1 MPYVKI
7 ELLKGRTREQKAA
20 VAEAVTTALVTLAA
34 SRAED
39 VHVVFTD
46 VEKGDWAIA
55 GRLLDQGKTP

>member
-7 ELLKGRTREQKAA
+7 ELLKGRTREQKEA
-20 VAEAVTTALVTLAA
+20 VADAVTKALVTLAA

-46 VEKGDWAIA
+46 VEKSDWAIA
-55 GRLLDQGKTP
+55 GRLLDKGKSA

>member
-20 VAEAVTTALVTLAA
+20 VADAVTKALVTLAA

-46 VEKGDWAIA
+46 VEKSEWAIA
-55 GRLLDQGKTP
+55 GRLVDQGKSP

>member
-20 VAEAVTTALVTLAA
+20 VADAVTKALVTLAA

-46 VEKGDWAIA
+46 VEKSDWAIA
-55 GRLLDQGKTP
+55 GRLVDQGKSP

>member
-20 VAEAVTTALVTLAA
+20 VADAVTQALVTLAA

-46 VEKGDWAIA
+46 VEKGDWSIA
-55 GRLLDQGKTP
+55 GKLLDQGKTS

>member
-7 ELLKGRTREQKAA
+7 ELLKGRTRQQKAA
-20 VAEAVTTALVTLAA
+20 VAEAVTQALVNLAA

-55 GRLLDQGKTP
+55 GRLLGQGKTS